1 MEEASKKYEIGM
13 RAFAYM
19 PGLSLAEFADVN
31 LIYSALR
38 LNVFTS
44 LSTHVRKYFSH
55 PKLIALMEFPVLV
68 PGRYAPGYTGAV

>member
-1 MEEASKKYEIGM
+1 MK
-13 RAFAYM
+13 AFAYM
-19 PGLSLAEFADVN
+19 PGLSLAEFADIN

-44 LSTHVRKYFSH
+44 LSTHIRKYFSH

-68 PGRYAPGYTGAV
+68 PGRYAPGYAGAVQSDELCRH